1 MAENQI
7 DLTPGKSLDDQ
18 IASILEKHESVFEF
32 PQLEKLLPSKRWLEI
47 HPEMDNTKILHL
59 FEENGDYLVSHNGN
73 ISKGLWKASFQSE
86 VIILDITDKEGYT
99 KSELYEMAYADE
111 NYIFLMKHG
120 IQTRFDQRKYLALGE
135 EDQMYHKKLDTLL
148 EELGHPSPMGINT
161 LVWVVVILLTAGI
174 ILYFSS

>member
-47 HPEMDNTKILHL
+47 HPEMDYTKILHL
-59 FEENGDYLVSHNGN
+59 FEENGDYLVSNNGN
-73 ISKGLWKASFQSE
+73 ISKGFWKASYQSE
-86 VIILDITDKEGYT
+86 VIILDILSKDGQT
-99 KSELYEMAYADE
+99 KSELYEMAYSDE

-120 IQTRFDQRKYLALGE
+120 IHTRFDQRKYLALGE
-135 EDQMYHKKLDTLL
+135 EGQMNNKRLESLL
-148 EELGHPSPMGINT
+148 EELGHPPPAGMSTILWI
-161 LVWVVVILLTAGI
+161 LVI
-174 ILYFSS
+174 ILTIGVIFYFSS